1 MAESLSRELILPATR
16 LGVPPRPSERQLTA
30 LAERSA
36 DVWSLSPREW
46 ATQQVVRL
54 VVAEALRSRL
64 AASVLPA
71 DPEQVTLAQAA
82 HLFGPHVGLA
92 RQAFQLA
99 VVEAVNAGVPAAT
112 DPLRESLRRV
122 GVTGREP
129 MRMVALGLDRLPTR
143 AASQFWSSARTS
155 STLTAVVGA
164 IAPDSRDVSGLDR
177 SHLARADALVLAGGR
192 TTAVSLGGRPRE
204 GGGSWLPVPVAL
216 TRRHRGYADEP
227 RRAGDTG
234 IEVGL
239 RAEGWSE
246 VFEVALDA
254 VGASM
259 LQIDLGSRPKGRAS
273 GAAEALAQRLV
284 AAKDRTAVEVVASLR
299 AIDPF
304 VLEMFDHEVTSTD
317 VRVAVP
323 VPEDE
328 PFVQLW
334 MSPSAL
340 AGPLVTGS
348 ADLFFGGG
356 AEVRSHGG
364 KPPAA
369 RGTKKAAGAPP
380 SKEGRRGPRPEGR
393 RGGKGRPG
401 RGPAPQP
408 PTSPPPAPEPP
419 APPAPPAPQSPVDD
433 ASA

>member
-16 LGVPPRPSERQLTA
+16 LGVPARPSERQLTA

-54 VVAEALRSRL
+54 VVAEVLRSRL
-64 AASVLPA
+64 AAAATLPA

-99 VVEAVNAGVPAAT
+99 VVEAVNAGVPAAA

-129 MRMVALGLDRLPTR
+129 MRMVALGLDRLPPR
-143 AASQFWSSARTS
+143 AAQQFWAAARTS

-177 SHLARADALVLAGGR
+177 SHLGRADALVLAGGR
-192 TTAVSLGGRPRE
+192 TTAVALGGRPRE
-204 GGGSWLPVPVAL
+204 TGGSWLPVPVGL
-216 TRRHRGYADEP
+216 TRRHRGHAEE
-227 RRAGDTG
+227 AGRGGQGGHRTEHG
-234 IEVGL
+234 VEVGL

-246 VFEVALDA
+246 VFEVALEA

-259 LQIDLGSRPKGRAS
+259 QQLDLGSRPKARGSA
-273 GAAEALAQRLV
+273 AAEALAQRLV
-284 AAKDRTAVEVVASLR
+284 AARNRTAVDVVASLR

-304 VLEMFDHEVTSTD
+304 VLEMFDHEVTTSD

-340 AGPLVTGS
+340 AGPLVTGA
-348 ADLFFGGG
+348 ADLFLGGG
-356 AEVRSHGG
+356 AEIRSGGGRPGGRPAAGGGSTSSRKRGG
-364 KPPAA
+364 KA
-369 RGTKKAAGAPP
+369 RP
-380 SKEGRRGPRPEGR
+380 GRRGTGPQAS
-393 RGGKGRPG
+393 GGAA
-401 RGPAPQP
+401 PA
-408 PTSPPPAPEPP
+408 
-419 APPAPPAPQSPVDD
+419 
-433 ASA
+433 